1 MYEQTLYKVITDHVK
16 PNVVKQKNRY
26 NKWEYGYNKEYDM
39 VIISRS
45 GKIGDIYEIQD
56 LGMDPMYYIV
66 KMYSERIDV
75 IRDKKIDLILK
86 K

>member
-1 MYEQTLYKVITDHVK
+1 MDVEFDKNGMLTYKGVYMGISQEQIFDLQ
-16 PNVVKQKNRY
+16 N
-26 NKWEYGYNKEYDM
+26 YGIDAINYVE
-39 VIISRS
+39 
-45 GKIGDIYEIQD
+45 
-56 LGMDPMYYIV
+56 

>member
-1 MYEQTLYKVITDHVK
+1 MDVEFDENGMLTYKGIYIGISQEQIFDLQ
-16 PNVVKQKNRY
+16 N
-26 NKWEYGYNKEYDM
+26 YGIDATN
-39 VIISRS
+39 
-45 GKIGDIYEIQD
+45 
-56 LGMDPMYYIV
+56 YIE

>member
-1 MYEQTLYKVITDHVK
+1 MDVEFDENGMLTYKGIKLDITQQQIFEV
-16 PNVVKQKNRY
+16 
-26 NKWEYGYNKEYDM
+26 
-39 VIISRS
+39 
-45 GKIGDIYEIQD
+45 QD
-56 LGMDPMYYIV
+56 LGMDPMYYIE

>member
-1 MYEQTLYKVITDHVK
+1 MSMKIDKNGYLIYKGIKLDIT
-16 PNVVKQKNRY
+16 QQQ
-26 NKWEYGYNKEYDM
+26 
-39 VIISRS
+39 
-45 GKIGDIYEIQD
+45 IYEVQD